1 MPLATQHVSASSNE
15 EIGFFLKSRTILTNW
30 WNDEDGTTAVEY
42 AVMLAMIAVACVVAV
57 NLMSS
62 AARDSFQNSAVAI
75 GE

>member
-1 MPLATQHVSASSNE
+1 MPLATMPEPALRENQT
-15 EIGFFLKSRTILTNW
+15 GFIQRCRIAIVNACR
-30 WNDEDGTTAVEY
+30 DEDGATAVEY
-42 AVMLAMIAVACVVAV
+42 AVMLAMIAVACVAAV